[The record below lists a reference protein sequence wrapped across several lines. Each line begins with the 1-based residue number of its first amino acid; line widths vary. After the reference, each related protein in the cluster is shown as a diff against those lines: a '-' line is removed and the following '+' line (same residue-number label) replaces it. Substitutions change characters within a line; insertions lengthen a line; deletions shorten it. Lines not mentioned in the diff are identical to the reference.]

1 MNVKT
6 TFKGVEIY
14 ASPEGGK
21 LTIGE
26 ISVDASNIS
35 LKDYAQA
42 LREAFRTT
50 KQVAEENDMKVELP
64 FFS

>member
-1 MNVKT
+1 MDVKT
-6 TFKGVEIY
+6 VIKGVEIY

-21 LTIGE
+21 VTFSE

-35 LKDYAQA
+35 LRDYAQA
-42 LREAFRTT
+42 LREVFTT
-50 KQVAEENDMKVELP
+50 AKQVAKENDVEVELP